1 MVLTPVYW
9 LLFFSLGTLLATS
22 ILFLRNRFD
31 LTPLHFHNHS
41 ETAEPKISV
50 CIPARNEE
58 MNIGTLL
65 DSVNRQEWDNYEI
78 LVLDD
83 QSTDQTPE
91 ILNKVLISY
100 PERLTV
106 IKGKPKPAGWLGKPW
121 ACHQLGKE
129 ASGDIL
135 LFLDADTTLKPM
147 ALRGVAQSM
156 ADYNLDMLTVWPVQ
170 KLDSFWEK
178 VVIPLIYY
186 ALVTLLPA
194 IYVYRKPRWMP
205 SFLEK
210 KIRPKFAAACG
221 QCIAFSKKAYEEIGG
236 HESVKNQ
243 VVEDVELARIALQ
256 KNQTLRMFTGINS
269 VSCRM
274 YRSEKEM
281 FEGLRKNFLAGF
293 GHSIGKFI
301 VAGLV
306 HLIVF
311 ILPFITFIYALVYP
325 DPLLMFLSVGSI
337 SILLLHRLLLAQW
350 FQWDPVYSFTHPL
363 GVLWFQ
369 RLAAVKITDR
379 VSGRKAEWKGRK
391 I

>member
-1 MVLTPVYW
+1 MVLMPVYW
-9 LLFFSLGTLLATS
+9 LLFISLGTLLATS

-31 LTPLHFHNHS
+31 LTPLHLHS
-41 ETAEPKISV
+41 RSESTEPKISV

-65 DSVNRQEWDNYEI
+65 DSVVRQEWNNYEI

-83 QSTDQTPE
+83 QSSDKTPE
-91 ILNKVLISY
+91 ILKKALASY
-100 PERLTV
+100 PQLLTV
-106 IKGKPKPAGWLGKPW
+106 INGKPKPAGWLGKPW
-121 ACHQLGKE
+121 ACHQLGKA

-147 ALRGVAQSM
+147 ALKGVSLSM

-186 ALVTLLPA
+186 ALVTLLPV
-194 IYVYRKPRWMP
+194 IYVYRKPRWVP
-205 SFLEK
+205 SFLER

-221 QCIAFSKKAYEEIGG
+221 QCIAFTRKAYEEIGG

-243 VVEDVELARIALQ
+243 VVEDVELARIARR
-256 KNQTLRMFTGINS
+256 KNLTLRMFTGINS

-293 GHSIGKFI
+293 DHSVAKFI

-325 DPLLMFLSVGSI
+325 NPLLLFLSVGSI
-337 SILLLHRLLLAQW
+337 SILLLQRLLLAQW

-363 GVLWFQ
+363 GVLWYQ
-369 RLAAVKITDR
+369 RLAAVIILDR
-379 VSGRKAEWKGRK
+379 ISGRKTEWKGRK